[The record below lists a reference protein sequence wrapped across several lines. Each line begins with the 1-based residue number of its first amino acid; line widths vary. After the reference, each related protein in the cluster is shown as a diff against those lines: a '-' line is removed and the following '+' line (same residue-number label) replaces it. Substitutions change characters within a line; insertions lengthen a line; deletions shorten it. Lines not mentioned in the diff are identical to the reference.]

1 MSHTTVKICGV
12 RRAEN
17 ALVAAEAGADYIG
30 IVFVPGR
37 RRRIEPTEAR
47 MITDRLRS
55 MGPTVPRSVGLFGD
69 QPLAEV
75 LDTIA
80 GAGLNVVQLCG
91 EESVEYCRAVGD
103 HTRVIKV
110 LHVANDAAIG
120 EISNLIDAYTAA
132 GCTVTLDSQVAG
144 LHGGTGESF
153 DWSIAARLASSGR
166 SFMLAGGLTPDNVS
180 QAVSLVKPWGVD
192 VSSGVETDGEQ
203 DPDKIRQ
210 FVANARHDGNQRSSF
225 RRKPESR

>member
-1 MSHTTVKICGV
+1 MSRTTIKICGV
-12 RRAEN
+12 RHSEN

-37 RRRIEPTEAR
+37 RRRIEPSAAR
-47 MITDRLRS
+47 LIIDRLS
-55 MGPTVPRSVGLFGD
+55 AIGPEAPSSVGLFGD

-80 GAGLNVVQLCG
+80 VAGLDVVQLCG

-103 HTRVIKV
+103 HARVIKV
-110 LHVANDAAIG
+110 LHVKNDAPIAEMG
-120 EISNLIDAYTAA
+120 NLIDTYAA
-132 GCTVTLDSQVAG
+132 VGCTVTLDSQVAG

-153 DWSIAARLASSGR
+153 DWSIAAQLASSGR

-180 QAVSLVKPWGVD
+180 EAISVVKPWGVD

-203 DPDKIRQ
+203 DPDKIRR
-210 FVANARHDGNQRSSF
+210 FVASARLGN
-225 RRKPESR
+225 

>member
-1 MSHTTVKICGV
+1 MSRTTIKICGV
-12 RRAEN
+12 RHSEN

-37 RRRIEPTEAR
+37 RRRIEPSAAR
-47 MITDRLRS
+47 LIIDRLS
-55 MGPTVPRSVGLFGD
+55 AIGPEAPSSVGLFGD

-80 GAGLNVVQLCG
+80 VAGLDVVQLCG

-103 HTRVIKV
+103 HARVIKV
-110 LHVANDAAIG
+110 LHVENDAPIAEIG
-120 EISNLIDAYTAA
+120 NLIDTYAA
-132 GCTVTLDSQVAG
+132 VGCTVTLDSQVAG

-153 DWSIAARLASSGR
+153 DWSIAAQLASSGR

-180 QAVSLVKPWGVD
+180 EAISVVKPWGVD

-203 DPDKIRQ
+203 DPDKIRR
-210 FVANARHDGNQRSSF
+210 FVASARLGN
-225 RRKPESR
+225 